1 MVDLNELA
9 DAIRLNRKRR
19 KLTQHQLA
27 QSAGVS
33 RALIAELER
42 GRLPELGFRKLTRI
56 LNVVGLDLRLSTFNQ
71 TRPTFE
77 DLLEEDG
84 ATR

>member
-1 MVDLNELA
+1 MVDLNELV